1 MKFGEYLKDNK
12 TPEWTIEYMDYDEL
26 KSIIKQLEDRSED
39 AQMSAQ
45 SFKQV
50 SLTMSL
56 QTDSRGQPVPERS
69 SSVIFFTSIY
79 TINCFE
85 KTALS

>member
-12 TPEWTIEYMDYDEL
+12 TPEWTNEYMDYDEL
-26 KSIIKQLEDRSED
+26 KSIIKQLEDRSGE
-39 AQMSAQ
+39 AQMVAQ

-69 SSVIFFTSIY
+69 SSVIFFFY
-79 TINCFE
+79 VHLYYKLF
-85 KTALS
+85 